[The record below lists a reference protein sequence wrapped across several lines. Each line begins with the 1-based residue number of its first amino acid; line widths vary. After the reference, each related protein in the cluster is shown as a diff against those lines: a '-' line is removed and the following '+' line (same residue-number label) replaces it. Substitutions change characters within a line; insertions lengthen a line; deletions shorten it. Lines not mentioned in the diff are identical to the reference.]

1 MKTIWDLLK
10 MGCALTV
17 LTETWV
23 CIEYIT
29 EQSTSV
35 QAADSTPSGEGRA
48 NEVTYL
54 GVTVEPLHPAFWAH
68 LHEVCEHRQGLLVS
82 HVAGDSPAEKSG
94 IKEHDILM
102 KFGDQKLFAPEQLV
116 ALVHTANPGEQV
128 KLGIV
133 RKGKSQELVAVLAK
147 HSQQTPEH
155 QMRWPEFLGG
165 RSPKPIRVPMFGKD
179 KVERPD
185 WSIFESFSLKSL
197 DNDRFRVELGHKD
210 KDGKV
215 ASHKFEGT
223 LEEIRKSIQ
232 EQKGIPAREREH
244 LLQMLDNPY
253 EEFDYAFPEFYIGP
267 NGRWIWDFN
276 DSRPGASGSM

>member
-23 CIEYIT
+23 CVEYIT

-68 LHEVCEHRQGLLVS
+68 LLNVCDHKQGLLVS

-128 KLGIV
+128 KLSIV
-133 RKGKSQELVAVLAK
+133 RHGKPQEIVAVLAK
-147 HSQQTPEH
+147 HSQHVPENR
-155 QMRWPEFLGG
+155 MKWPEFPSG
-165 RSPKPIRVPMFGKD
+165 RSFKALRVPMFD
-179 KVERPD
+179 KEKIERLD

-197 DNDRFRVELGHKD
+197 DNDRFAVEIGHKD
-210 KDGKV
+210 KVGKV
-215 ASHKFEGT
+215 VNHKFEGT

-232 EQKGIPAREREH
+232 EQKAIPAREREH
-244 LLQMLDNPY
+244 LLQMLNNPY
-253 EEFDYAFPEFYIGP
+253 EEFDYAFPELYIGP
-267 NGRWIWDFN
+267 NGRWIWDFD
-276 DSRPGASGSM
+276 DSRLGASGSM